1 MKVMKWSAIALA
13 VSAGSTQFAVA
24 DAFVS
29 DQAEA
34 KGFIED
40 SSLDLLLRNYY
51 FNRDGKSGSGDRVD
65 WTQGFLTTY
74 ESGFTQGTVGF
85 GVDAFG
91 YLGLKLDG
99 TSDKSG
105 TGNLPVMNDGTP
117 RDDYSR
123 AGGAVKVRISKT
135 MLKWGEMQPT
145 APVFAAGGSR
155 LFPQTAT
162 GFQLQSSELEGLDL
176 EAGHFTEGK
185 QGTTTKSRGELY
197 ATYAGETAKSAD
209 FIGGRYAITDNLSA
223 SLYGAELEDIYRQYY
238 LNSNYTIPL
247 ASDQS
252 LGFDFNIYRTND
264 EGKAKAGDISNTTW
278 SLAAAYTLDAHTFTL
293 AYQKV
298 HGDQPFDYIGFGE
311 NGSGGGG
318 DSIFLANSV
327 QYSDFNGPGEKSW
340 QARYDLNLAS
350 YGVPG
355 LTFMVRYINGKDI
368 DGTKMSDNN
377 VGYKN
382 YGYGEDGK
390 HHETNLE
397 AKYVV
402 QSGPAKDL
410 SFRIR
415 QAWLAPRQRRPGRR
429 RPERVPPDRRLSAV
443 DPVIDRQAT
452 KKPGIAGFFL
462 LGGNAPIKE
471 GRRYR
476 SHGPPGLPHYSAKTP
491 RPRRRPGA
499 APA

>member
-99 TSDKSG
+99 TSDKTG
-105 TGNLPVMNDGTP
+105 TGNLPVMNDGKP

-162 GFQLQSSELEGLDL
+162 GFQLQSSEFEGLDL

-185 QGTTTKSRGELY
+185 EPTTVKSRGELY

-252 LGFDFNIYRTND
+252 LGFVSTSTAQTMKARPRPATSATPLGPWRQPTLWMRTLSPWPTRRSM
-264 EGKAKAGDISNTTW
+264 AISRLIISASAATA
-278 SLAAAYTLDAHTFTL
+278 LAQVATRFSSPTLSSTPTSTAL
-293 AYQKV
+293 AR
-298 HGDQPFDYIGFGE
+298 
-311 NGSGGGG
+311 N
-318 DSIFLANSV
+318 
-327 QYSDFNGPGEKSW
+327 
-340 QARYDLNLAS
+340 
-350 YGVPG
+350 
-355 LTFMVRYINGKDI
+355 
-368 DGTKMSDNN
+368 
-377 VGYKN
+377 
-382 YGYGEDGK
+382 
-390 HHETNLE
+390 
-397 AKYVV
+397 
-402 QSGPAKDL
+402 
-410 SFRIR
+410 
-415 QAWLAPRQRRPGRR
+415 PGR
-429 RPERVPPDRRLSAV
+429 L
-443 DPVIDRQAT
+443 AT
-452 KKPGIAGFFL
+452 
-462 LGGNAPIKE
+462 
-471 GRRYR
+471 
-476 SHGPPGLPHYSAKTP
+476 T
-491 RPRRRPGA
+491 
-499 APA
+499 

>member
-51 FNRDGKSGSGDRVD
+51 FNRDGKEGRGDRVD

-99 TSDKSG
+99 TSDKTG
-105 TGNLPVMNDGTP
+105 TGNLPVMNDGKP

-123 AGGAVKVRISKT
+123 AGGALKVRISKT

-162 GFQLQSSELEGLDL
+162 GFQLQSSEFEGLDL

-197 ATYAGETAKSAD
+197 ATYAGQTAKSAD
-209 FIGGRYAITDNLSA
+209 FAGGRYAITDNLSA
-223 SLYGAELEDIYRQYY
+223 SLYGAELKDIYRQYY
-238 LNSNYTIPL
+238 LNTNYTIPL

-252 LGFDFNIYRTND
+252 LGFDFNIYRTTD
-264 EGKAKAGDISNTTW
+264 EGKAKAGDISNTAW
-278 SLAAAYTLDAHTFTL
+278 SLAGAYTLDAHTFTL
-293 AYQKV
+293 AYQQV
-298 HGDQPFDYIGFGE
+298 HGDEPFDYIG
-311 NGSGGGG
+311 
-318 DSIFLANSV
+318 
-327 QYSDFNGPGEKSW
+327 
-340 QARYDLNLAS
+340 

-368 DGTKMSDNN
+368 DGTKVDSSSSYA
-377 VGYKN
+377 GL
-382 YGYGEDGK
+382 YGEDGK

-402 QSGPAKDL
+402 QAGPAKDL

-415 QAWLAPRQRRPGRR
+415 QAWHRANADEGEGDQN
-429 RPERVPPDRRLSAV
+429 EFRLIV
-443 DPVIDRQAT
+443 DYPLSI
-452 KKPGIAGFFL
+452 L
-462 LGGNAPIKE
+462 
-471 GRRYR
+471 
-476 SHGPPGLPHYSAKTP
+476 
-491 RPRRRPGA
+491 
-499 APA
+499 

>member
-40 SSLDLLLRNYY
+40 SSLNLLLRNYY
-51 FNRDGKSGSGDRVD
+51 FNRDGKEGRGDRVD

-99 TSDKSG
+99 TSDKTG
-105 TGNLPVMNDGTP
+105 TGNLPVMNDGKP

-162 GFQLQSSELEGLDL
+162 GFQLQSSEFEGLDL

-185 QGTTTKSRGELY
+185 EPTTVKSRGELY
-197 ATYAGETAKSAD
+197 ATYAGQTAKSAD
-209 FIGGRYAITDNLSA
+209 FAGGRYAITDNLSA
-223 SLYGAELEDIYRQYY
+223 SL
-238 LNSNYTIPL
+238 
-247 ASDQS
+247 
-252 LGFDFNIYRTND
+252 
-264 EGKAKAGDISNTTW
+264 
-278 SLAAAYTLDAHTFTL
+278 
-293 AYQKV
+293 
-298 HGDQPFDYIGFGE
+298 
-311 NGSGGGG
+311 
-318 DSIFLANSV
+318 
-327 QYSDFNGPGEKSW
+327 
-340 QARYDLNLAS
+340 
-350 YGVPG
+350 
-355 LTFMVRYINGKDI
+355 NGKDI
-368 DGTKMSDNN
+368 DGTKVDSSSSYA
-377 VGYKN
+377 GL
-382 YGYGEDGK
+382 YGEDGK

-415 QAWLAPRQRRPGRR
+415 QAWHRANADQG
-429 RPERVPPDRRLSAV
+429 EGDQNEFRLIV
-443 DPVIDRQAT
+443 DYPLSI
-452 KKPGIAGFFL
+452 L
-462 LGGNAPIKE
+462 
-471 GRRYR
+471 
-476 SHGPPGLPHYSAKTP
+476 
-491 RPRRRPGA
+491 
-499 APA
+499 

>member
-40 SSLDLLLRNYY
+40 SSLNLLLRNYY
-51 FNRDGKSGSGDRVD
+51 FNRDGKEGRGDRVD

-99 TSDKSG
+99 TSDKTG
-105 TGNLPVMNDGTP
+105 TGNLPVMNDGKP

-162 GFQLQSSELEGLDL
+162 GFQLQSSEFEGLDL

-185 QGTTTKSRGELY
+185 EPTTVKSRGE
-197 ATYAGETAKSAD
+197 
-209 FIGGRYAITDNLSA
+209 
-223 SLYGAELEDIYRQYY
+223 
-238 LNSNYTIPL
+238 P
-247 ASDQS
+247 
-252 LGFDFNIYRTND
+252 
-264 EGKAKAGDISNTTW
+264 
-278 SLAAAYTLDAHTFTL
+278 
-293 AYQKV
+293 YQQV
-298 HGDQPFDYIGFGE
+298 HGDEPFDYIGFGG
-311 NGSGGGG
+311 NGSGAGG

-355 LTFMVRYINGKDI
+355 LTFMLRYINGKDI
-368 DGTKMSDNN
+368 DGTKVDSSSSYA
-377 VGYKN
+377 GL
-382 YGYGEDGK
+382 YGEDGK

-415 QAWLAPRQRRPGRR
+415 QAWHRANADQG
-429 RPERVPPDRRLSAV
+429 EGDQNEFRLIVDYPSAV

-476 SHGPPGLPHYSAKTP
+476 
-491 RPRRRPGA
+491 
-499 APA
+499 